1 MLYESGL
8 FSQWPWGICRAH
20 GRTMTNYTASGFQ
33 HAPASSAGSRNG
45 GSPPLGAP
53 FVPQPQTIEQTGL
66 DFSMILDLVVK
77 SIYFAGRPTARQ
89 VAAQLALGFGVIDE
103 VLSFLKREQL
113 AEVVGSSGVGE
124 QLYQY
129 SLSGKGLEKAEEALA
144 RNQYIGPAPV
154 PFGIYLDV
162 LRQQSIREMR
172 VSPEQVDVALAGL
185 VLSDDVAAALGPAV
199 NSGRSMLLYGGS
211 GNGKSTITSAVGRML
226 PGEVLIPYAVDL
238 NGIIVKVYD
247 PRVHEE
253 IPPEKQVER
262 RTNGELTP
270 NGSERRRD
278 QRWVVARRPM
288 ITAGGELTLKE
299 LELRFSPQSQF
310 YIAPLQWKANSG
322 MLIVDD
328 FGRQMIQP
336 KELLNRWIV
345 PMEERVDHL
354 SLHTGDMVE
363 VPFDVLLIFSTNLH
377 PSQLGDEAFFRR
389 IRHKIEIPDPTR
401 EQFLEILARVC
412 QQRDIP
418 LDPEAALYLV
428 SEYYDAAG
436 RGFKGCHPRDI
447 VDLVV
452 DISVYHGERPEF
464 SRRHLDAA
472 CHSYF
477 VSLGDPH
484 AGDHGVFGGLAA

>member
-1 MLYESGL
+1 MTTDTAGGL
-8 FSQWPWGICRAH
+8 RTALSHHANGLRADADD
-20 GRTMTNYTASGFQ
+20 NA
-33 HAPASSAGSRNG
+33 A
-45 GSPPLGAP
+45 AP
-53 FVPQPQTIEQTGL
+53 FVSQPQTIEETGL

-77 SIYFAGRPTARQ
+77 SIYFAGRPAARQ
-89 VAAQLALGFGVIDE
+89 IAAQLALSFPVIDE
-103 VLSFLKREQL
+103 VLAFLKREQL
-113 AEVVGSSGVGE
+113 AEVVGSSGMGE

-129 SLSGKGLEKAEEALA
+129 SLSGKGLEKAEEALS

-154 PFGIYLDV
+154 PFEVYLDV
-162 LRQQSIREMR
+162 LSRQSVRTVRI
-172 VSPEQVDVALAGL
+172 SPDAVDIALSHL
-185 VLSDDVAAALGPAV
+185 VLDDQVGAALGPAV

-211 GNGKSTITSAVGRML
+211 GNGKSTITSAIGKML

-238 NGIIVKVYD
+238 NGIIVKLFD
-247 PRVHEE
+247 QRVHQE
-253 IPPEKQVER
+253 IPAEKQLER
-262 RTNGELTP
+262 RSSELNG

-278 QRWVVARRPM
+278 RRWVVARRPM
-288 ITAGGELTLKE
+288 ISAGGELTLKE
-299 LELRFSPQSQF
+299 LELRYSPQSQF
-310 YIAPLQWKANSG
+310 YIAPLQWKANG
-322 MLIVDD
+322 GILIVDD

-363 VPFDVLLIFSTNLH
+363 VPFDVLLIFSTNLR

-412 QQRDIP
+412 QQREMP
-418 LDPEAALYLV
+418 LEPEAALYLV
-428 SEYYDAAG
+428 DRYYDRMN

-447 VDLVV
+447 ADLVA
-452 DISVYHGERPEF
+452 DICQYHGEAPAF
-464 SRRHLDAA
+464 TRRHLDAA

-477 VSLGDPH
+477 VSMQED
-484 AGDHGVFGGLAA
+484 ASANVRQFGGLAA

>member
-1 MLYESGL
+1 MTIEAAGGVL
-8 FSQWPWGICRAH
+8 RTAADADT
-20 GRTMTNYTASGFQ
+20 GRGASDGQ
-33 HAPASSAGSRNG
+33 
-45 GSPPLGAP
+45 GAP
-53 FVPQPQTIEQTGL
+53 FVAQPQTIEETGL
-66 DFSMILDLVVK
+66 DFSMVLDLVVK
-77 SIYFAGRPTARQ
+77 AIYFAGRPSARQ
-89 VAAQLALGFGVIDE
+89 IAAQLALNFPVIDE
-103 VLSFLKREQL
+103 VLAFMKREQL
-113 AEVVGSSGVGE
+113 AEVVGSSGMGE

-129 SLSGKGLEKAEEALA
+129 SLSQKGLEKAEEALN

-154 PFGIYLDV
+154 PFELYLDV
-162 LRQQSIREMR
+162 LKRQSIRAMR
-172 VSPEQVDVALAGL
+172 VTPAVVEQAVSHL
-185 VLSDDVAAALGPAV
+185 VLANEVSEALGPAV

-211 GNGKSTITSAVGRML
+211 GNGKSTITNAIGRML
-226 PGEVLIPYAVDL
+226 PGEVLIPYAIDL
-238 NGIIVKVYD
+238 NGIIVKVFD
-247 PRVHEE
+247 PRVHNE
-253 IPPEKQVER
+253 IPLDQQTDR
-262 RTNGELTP
+262 RTPDGGANGV
-270 NGSERRRD
+270 ERRRD
-278 QRWVVARRPM
+278 RRWVVARRPM

-299 LELRFSPQSQF
+299 LELRYSPQSQF

-322 MLIVDD
+322 ILIVDD

-412 QQRDIP
+412 QQREIQ
-418 LDPEAALYLV
+418 LDSQAAMYLV
-428 SEYYDAAG
+428 EQYYSRTG

-452 DISVYHGERPEF
+452 DICVYYGESPAF
-464 SRRHLDAA
+464 THQHLDAA
-472 CHSYF
+472 CQSYF
-477 VSLGDPH
+477 VALDGNTPKVIQKF
-484 AGDHGVFGGLAA
+484 AGLEAA

>member
-1 MLYESGL
+1 
-8 FSQWPWGICRAH
+8 
-20 GRTMTNYTASGFQ
+20 MTTETVGAMHTLSDDVV
-33 HAPASSAGSRNG
+33 AIRNG
-45 GSPPLGAP
+45 SAFEGAAAP
-53 FVPQPQTIEQTGL
+53 FVPQPQTIEETGL

-77 SIYFAGRPTARQ
+77 AIYFAGRPAARQ
-89 VAAQLALGFGVIDE
+89 IAAQLALSFPVLDE
-103 VLSFLKREQL
+103 ALAFLKREQL
-113 AEVVGSSGVGE
+113 AEVVGSSGMGE

-154 PFGIYLDV
+154 PFEVYLAV
-162 LRQQSIREMR
+162 LRKQSVRQVRIAPDVVDQAISHLVVDPS
-172 VSPEQVDVALAGL
+172 VS
-185 VLSDDVAAALGPAV
+185 AALGPAV

-211 GNGKSTITSAVGRML
+211 GNGKSTITTAIGRML

-238 NGIIVKVYD
+238 NGTIVKVFD
-247 PRVHEE
+247 PRVHHE
-253 IPPEKQVER
+253 IPTEKQMER
-262 RTNGELTP
+262 RSPEAPSSGNG
-270 NGSERRRD
+270 NERRRD
-278 QRWVVARRPM
+278 RRWVVARRPM

-299 LELRFSPQSQF
+299 LELRYSPQSQF

-322 MLIVDD
+322 ILIVDD

-412 QQRDIP
+412 QQRELP
-418 LDPEAALYLV
+418 LETEAALYLIDQ
-428 SEYYDAAG
+428 YYDRTG

-447 VDLVV
+447 MELVV
-452 DISVYHGERPEF
+452 DICLYHGESPAFTRQ
-464 SRRHLDAA
+464 HLDAA
-472 CHSYF
+472 CNSYF
-477 VSLGDPH
+477 VDMQDDAAKSR
-484 AGDHGVFGGLAA
+484 ATFGGLAA